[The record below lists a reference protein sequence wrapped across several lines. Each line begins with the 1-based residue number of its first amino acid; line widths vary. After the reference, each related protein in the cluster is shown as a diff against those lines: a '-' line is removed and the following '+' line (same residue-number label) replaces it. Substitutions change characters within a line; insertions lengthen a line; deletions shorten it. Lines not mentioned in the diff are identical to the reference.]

1 MDSSKLVLTEA
12 VLPPSPLAKL
22 ECVKMEGFS
31 EEKKEQIAKDFESV
45 LVSRLLNEMKGAIGE
60 WGFEEDGVSAQVE
73 GMFWLY
79 LAGEVANNGGFGLWK
94 DIYDFLTDVEQANI
108 TTLSLDKSL

>member
-1 MDSSKLVLTEA
+1 MDSSELILTEA
-12 VLPPSPLAKL
+12 VLPPNPLAEL
-22 ECVKMEGFS
+22 AGVKSDRIS

-45 LVSRLLNEMKGAIGE
+45 LLSRLLDEMKGAIGE
-60 WGFEEDGVSAQVE
+60 WGFEKDGVSAQVE

-79 LAGEVANNGGFGLWK
+79 LADEVANNGGFGLWK

-108 TTLSLDKSL
+108 TTSSLDKSL

>member
-1 MDSSKLVLTEA
+1 MDSSELILTEA

-22 ECVKMEGFS
+22 EGVKGDGIS

-45 LVSRLLNEMKGAIGE
+45 LLSRLLDEMKGAIGE
-60 WGFEEDGVSAQVE
+60 WGFEKDGVSAQVE

-79 LAGEVANNGGFGLWK
+79 LASEVANNGGFGLWK
-94 DIYDFLTDVEQANI
+94 DIYDFLTNVEQANI
-108 TTLSLDKSL
+108 TTSSLDKSL